1 MNDLAKSDTSMG
13 GWILVAGYALVILFF
28 VVRGARGNR
37 DLSDYAL
44 GSIAFSPVAVG
55 LALAAS
61 MTSAA
66 TFIINPG
73 FIALYGVTGVISYA
87 VVLPTAALL
96 SLVLLTKGFRRH
108 GKSASSSLR

>member
-1 MNDLAKSDTSMG
+1 MNSFSEIWPTVLMLAILMAV
-13 GWILVAGYALVILFF
+13 ILV
-28 VVRGARGNR
+28 VVFRGAKNTGNIE
-37 DLSDYAL
+37 DYAL

-73 FIALYGVTGVISYA
+73 LIGLYGISGVISYA
-87 VVLPTAALL
+87 VVLPIAAFV
-96 SLVLLTKGFRRH
+96 SLVLLT
-108 GKSASSSLR
+108 